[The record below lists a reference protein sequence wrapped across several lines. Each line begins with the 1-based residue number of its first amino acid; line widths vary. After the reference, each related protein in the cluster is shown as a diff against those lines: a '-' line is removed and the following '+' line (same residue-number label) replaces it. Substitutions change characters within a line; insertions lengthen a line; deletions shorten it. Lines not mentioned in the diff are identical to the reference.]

1 MANLDI
7 KIREAELADL
17 ELIVDF
23 IRKKASLMDVKICW
37 QQQQINCSKRCFAS
51 LR

>member
-1 MANLDI
+1 MANLNI

-23 IRKKASLMDVKICW
+23 VSQKSEFDGCKNMLVSCNSR
-37 QQQQINCSKRCFAS
+37 
-51 LR
+51 

>member
-7 KIREAELADL
+7 KIREAELVDL

-23 IRKKASLMDVKICW
+23 IRKKASFMDVKTC
-37 QQQQINCSKRCFAS
+37 
-51 LR
+51 

>member
-23 IRKKASLMDVKICW
+23 ISQKSEFEELKFC
-37 QQQQINCSKRCFAS
+37 
-51 LR
+51 

>member
-23 IRKKASLMDVKICW
+23 ISQESEFEELKICW